1 MTTDFSKY
9 DANQLPSAEVLGRQ
23 RYAIVVADWNN
34 DITYPMMFGAIE
46 TLTKHGVPVE
56 NIDVL
61 HVPGAVE
68 LTYGAARIMK
78 EERIDAIIAIGCV
91 IQGDTPHFDYVCQSV
106 TQGVAILNAQG
117 KVPVIFSVLTVKEKQ
132 QALAVKDAA
141 GVRNL
146 EKIVRAASDELMVVV
161 SAMGKTTNALE
172 RVVEFLDAG
181 KEEAALNQWVDI
193 IDYHVAIMKEL
204 GLKPGSDI
212 RLQGEIPFDPQLS
225 LDENYDQVVSLGEIM
240 STQIVAVYLLKQG
253 LSVEWWNIRAGWE
266 RPNRP
271 KIVIA
276 QGFIGGTS
284 EGKRTTLGREGS
296 DYTAALLGNYL
307 DAESV
312 TIWKDVPGILNADP
326 RLEPDTILIPSL
338 RYQDAVELSYSGAQI
353 IHPKTIRPLE
363 NKKIPLFVKPFGDP
377 EAEGSKIAADGVGP
391 IDVPV
396 YIWRKN
402 QILITMRAK
411 DFAFVLEE
419 SLSEIFEIIHR
430 HRLKVALIQ
439 SSAVTISVCVDN
451 TRFVPEAI
459 EELNQHFN
467 VTYNDHLSLLT
478 IRGTTPEILERAKA
492 GRTIM
497 LSQTTRRTARLV
509 VKE

>member
-1 MTTDFSKY
+1 MAKGEGLMAKVY
-9 DANQLPSAEVLGRQ
+9 K
-23 RYAIVVADWNN
+23 
-34 DITYPMMFGAIE
+34 FG
-46 TLTKHGVPVE
+46 
-56 NIDVL
+56 
-61 HVPGAVE
+61 GA
-68 LTYGAARIMK
+68 
-78 EERIDAIIAIGCV
+78 
-91 IQGDTPHFDYVCQSV
+91 S
-106 TQGVAILNAQG
+106 
-117 KVPVIFSVLTVKEKQ
+117 
-132 QALAVKDAA
+132 VKDAN

-146 EKIVRAASDELMVVV
+146 ESIVRQTDVQDGLMVVV

-181 KEEAALNQWVDI
+181 KEEQALNQWVDV

-204 GLKPGSDI
+204 GLQPGSDI
-212 RLQGEIPFDPQLS
+212 RLQGEIPFDPQLP
-225 LDENYDQVVSLGEIM
+225 LDENYDQVVSLGEIL
-240 STQIVAVYLLKQG
+240 STQIIAVYLLKQG
-253 LSVEWWNIRAGWE
+253 LSVEWWNMPKLLRTDDTWREAKVDNAASAAVIRAGWE

-271 KIVIA
+271 QVVIA
-276 QGFIGGTS
+276 QGFIGGTAD
-284 EGKRTTLGREGS
+284 GKRTTLGREGS

-363 NKKIPLFVKPFGDP
+363 NKKIPLFVKPFGNP
-377 EAEGSKIAADGVGP
+377 TAAGSKIAEDGIGP

-402 QILITMRAK
+402 QLLITMRAK

-459 EELNQHFN
+459 EELKQHFN

-492 GRTIM
+492 GRIIM
-497 LSQTTRRTARLV
+497 LSQTTRRTARLLV
-509 VKE
+509 REG

>member
-1 MTTDFSKY
+1 MAKVY
-9 DANQLPSAEVLGRQ
+9 K
-23 RYAIVVADWNN
+23 
-34 DITYPMMFGAIE
+34 FG
-46 TLTKHGVPVE
+46 
-56 NIDVL
+56 
-61 HVPGAVE
+61 GA
-68 LTYGAARIMK
+68 
-78 EERIDAIIAIGCV
+78 
-91 IQGDTPHFDYVCQSV
+91 S
-106 TQGVAILNAQG
+106 
-117 KVPVIFSVLTVKEKQ
+117 
-132 QALAVKDAA
+132 VKDAD
-141 GVRNL
+141 GVRNV
-146 EKIVRAASDELMVVV
+146 ERIVRLALQDSSDGLMVVV

-172 RVVEFLDAG
+172 RVVAFLDAG
-181 KEEAALNQWVDI
+181 KEEEALAQWVDI
-193 IDYHVAIMKEL
+193 IDFHVAIMKSL
-204 GLKPGSDI
+204 GLQPGSDI
-212 RLQGEIPFDPQLS
+212 RLQGEIPYDPKCS
-225 LDENYDQVVSLGEIM
+225 YDENYDQIVSLGEIM

-253 LSVEWWNIRAGWE
+253 LSVEWWNMPKLLRTDDTWREAKVDNTASSAVIRAGWD
-266 RPNRP
+266 RPRRP
-271 KIVIA
+271 QVVVA
-276 QGFIGGTS
+276 QGFIGGTAD
-284 EGKRTTLGREGS
+284 GRRTTLGREGS

-326 RLEPDTILIPSL
+326 RIEPDTVLIPSL

-363 NKKIPLFVKPFGDP
+363 NKRIPLLVKPFGDP
-377 EAEGSKIAADGVGP
+377 TAAGSRIAEDGVGP

-430 HRLKVALIQ
+430 HRLKVSLIQ
-439 SSAVTISVCVDN
+439 SSAVTISVCVDD
-451 TRFVPEAI
+451 TRFVADAI
-459 EELNQHFN
+459 EELQHHFN

-492 GRTIM
+492 GRTVM

>member
-1 MTTDFSKY
+1 MK
-9 DANQLPSAEVLGRQ
+9 NAE
-23 RYAIVVADWNN
+23 
-34 DITYPMMFGAIE
+34 
-46 TLTKHGVPVE
+46 
-56 NIDVL
+56 
-61 HVPGAVE
+61 
-68 LTYGAARIMK
+68 
-78 EERIDAIIAIGCV
+78 
-91 IQGDTPHFDYVCQSV
+91 
-106 TQGVAILNAQG
+106 
-117 KVPVIFSVLTVKEKQ
+117 
-132 QALAVKDAA
+132 
-141 GVRNL
+141 GVRNV
-146 EKIVRAASDELMVVV
+146 EKIVRLALNDQSSIVNRPIVNGLMVVV

-181 KEEAALNQWVDI
+181 KEEQALSQWVDI
-193 IDYHVAIMKEL
+193 MDFHVAIMKEL
-204 GLKPGSDI
+204 GLQPGTDI
-212 RLQGEIPFDPQLS
+212 RLQGEIPYDPTRPF
-225 LDENYDQVVSLGEIM
+225 DENYDQIVSLGEIM

-253 LSVEWWNIRAGWE
+253 LSVEWWNMPKLLHTDDTWREAKVLDEPSQTVIRDGWN

-271 KIVIA
+271 QVVVA
-276 QGFIGGTS
+276 QGFIGGTAD
-284 EGKRTTLGREGS
+284 GRRTTLGREGS

-326 RLEPDTILIPSL
+326 RLEPDTVLIPSL

-363 NKKIPLFVKPFGDP
+363 NKRIPLYVKPFGNP
-377 EAEGSKIAADGVGP
+377 TAEGSCISENGVGP

-402 QILITMRAK
+402 QVLITMRAK

-419 SLSEIFEIIHR
+419 SLSEIFDIIHR
-430 HRLKVALIQ
+430 NRLKVSLIQ

-451 TRFVPEAI
+451 TRFVPAAI
-459 EELNQHFN
+459 DALRAHFN

-478 IRGTTPEILERAKA
+478 IRGTTPEILERAKG

-497 LSQTTRRTARLV
+497 LSQTTRRTARFV
-509 VKE
+509 VKEE

>member
-1 MTTDFSKY
+1 MKVY
-9 DANQLPSAEVLGRQ
+9 K
-23 RYAIVVADWNN
+23 
-34 DITYPMMFGAIE
+34 FG
-46 TLTKHGVPVE
+46 
-56 NIDVL
+56 
-61 HVPGAVE
+61 GA
-68 LTYGAARIMK
+68 
-78 EERIDAIIAIGCV
+78 
-91 IQGDTPHFDYVCQSV
+91 S
-106 TQGVAILNAQG
+106 
-117 KVPVIFSVLTVKEKQ
+117 
-132 QALAVKDAA
+132 VKDAA

-146 EKIVRAASDELMVVV
+146 EKIVRAADEELMVVV

-212 RLQGEIPFDPQLS
+212 RLQGEIPFDPQLP

-253 LSVEWWNIRAGWE
+253 LSVEWWNMPKLLRTDDTWREAKVDNATSAATIRAGWE
-266 RPNRP
+266 RANRP

-276 QGFIGGTS
+276 QGFIGGTA

-363 NKKIPLFVKPFGDP
+363 NKQIPLFVKPFGDP
-377 EAEGSKIAADGVGP
+377 EAAGSKIAADGIGP
-391 IDVPV
+391 IDIPV

-459 EELNQHFN
+459 EELKQHFN

-492 GRTIM
+492 DRTIM

>member
-1 MTTDFSKY
+1 MKVYKFGGASVK
-9 DANQLPSAEVLGRQ
+9 N
-23 RYAIVVADWNN
+23 AD
-34 DITYPMMFGAIE
+34 
-46 TLTKHGVPVE
+46 
-56 NIDVL
+56 
-61 HVPGAVE
+61 
-68 LTYGAARIMK
+68 
-78 EERIDAIIAIGCV
+78 
-91 IQGDTPHFDYVCQSV
+91 
-106 TQGVAILNAQG
+106 
-117 KVPVIFSVLTVKEKQ
+117 
-132 QALAVKDAA
+132 

-146 EKIVRAASDELMVVV
+146 EQIVRLAGAQDLMVVV

-172 RVVEFLDAG
+172 RVVEFCEAG

-204 GLKPGSDI
+204 GLQPGSDI
-212 RLQGEIPFDPQLS
+212 RLQGEIPYDPAKTY
-225 LDENYDQVVSLGEIM
+225 DENYDQIVSMGELL
-240 STQIVAVYLLKQG
+240 STQIIAVYLLKQG
-253 LSVEWWNIRAGWE
+253 LSVEWWNIPKLLRTDNTWREAKVDDAVSNAAIKAGWE

-271 KIVIA
+271 AVVVT
-276 QGFIGGTS
+276 QGFIGGTA
-284 EGKRTTLGREGS
+284 EGQRTTLGREGS

-326 RLEPDTILIPSL
+326 RLEPDTVLIPSL

-363 NKKIPLFVKPFGDP
+363 NKRIPLFVRPFGDP
-377 EAEGSKIAADGVGP
+377 TAKGSCISANEVGP

-419 SLSEIFEIIHR
+419 SLSEIFDIIHR
-430 HRLKVALIQ
+430 HRLKVSLIQ

-451 TRFVPEAI
+451 TRFVPEAL
-459 EELNQHFN
+459 EELKHHFN
-467 VTYNDHLSLLT
+467 VTYNDCLSLLT
-478 IRGTTPEILERAKA
+478 IRGTTPEILEHAKA

-509 VKE
+509 VKED

>member
-1 MTTDFSKY
+1 MKVY
-9 DANQLPSAEVLGRQ
+9 K
-23 RYAIVVADWNN
+23 
-34 DITYPMMFGAIE
+34 FG
-46 TLTKHGVPVE
+46 
-56 NIDVL
+56 
-61 HVPGAVE
+61 GA
-68 LTYGAARIMK
+68 
-78 EERIDAIIAIGCV
+78 
-91 IQGDTPHFDYVCQSV
+91 S
-106 TQGVAILNAQG
+106 
-117 KVPVIFSVLTVKEKQ
+117 
-132 QALAVKDAA
+132 VKDAN
-141 GVRNL
+141 GVRNV
-146 EKIVRAASDELMVVV
+146 EQIVRQADLQDGLMVVV

-181 KEEAALNQWVDI
+181 KEEQALAQWVDI
-193 IDYHVAIMKEL
+193 IDFHVAIMKEL
-204 GLKPGSDI
+204 GLQPGTDI
-212 RLQGEIPFDPQLS
+212 RLQGEIPFDPTLPF
-225 LDENYDQVVSLGEIM
+225 DENYDQVVSLGEIM

-253 LSVEWWNIRAGWE
+253 LSVEWWNMPKLLRTDETWREAKVEDQISRNTIRAGWE
-266 RPNRP
+266 RSNRP
-271 KIVIA
+271 NIVVT
-276 QGFIGGTS
+276 QGFIGGTAD
-284 EGKRTTLGREGS
+284 GKRTTLGREGS

-326 RLEPDTILIPSL
+326 RIEPDTILIPSL

-363 NKKIPLFVKPFGDP
+363 NKRIPLYVKPFGNP
-377 EAEGSKIAADGVGP
+377 TADGSCICADGIGP

-419 SLSEIFEIIHR
+419 SLSEIFDIIHR
-430 HRLKVALIQ
+430 NRLKVSLIQ

-451 TRFVPEAI
+451 TRFVPAAI
-459 EELNQHFN
+459 EALQTHFN

-509 VKE
+509 VKEP

>member
-1 MTTDFSKY
+1 
-9 DANQLPSAEVLGRQ
+9 
-23 RYAIVVADWNN
+23 
-34 DITYPMMFGAIE
+34 
-46 TLTKHGVPVE
+46 
-56 NIDVL
+56 
-61 HVPGAVE
+61 
-68 LTYGAARIMK
+68 
-78 EERIDAIIAIGCV
+78 
-91 IQGDTPHFDYVCQSV
+91 
-106 TQGVAILNAQG
+106 
-117 KVPVIFSVLTVKEKQ
+117 
-132 QALAVKDAA
+132 
-141 GVRNL
+141 
-146 EKIVRAASDELMVVV
+146 MVVV

-172 RVVEFLDAG
+172 RVVEFLRAG
-181 KEEAALNQWVDI
+181 SEEQALNQWVDI
-193 IDYHVAIMKEL
+193 IDFHVAIMKEL
-204 GLKPGSDI
+204 GLQPGTDI
-212 RLQGEIPFDPQLS
+212 RLQGEIPYDPALS
-225 LDENYDQVVSLGEIM
+225 DDENYDQVVSLGEIL
-240 STQIVAVYLLKQG
+240 STQIIAVYLLKQG
-253 LSVEWWNIRAGWE
+253 LSVEWWNMPKLLRTDNTWREAKVDDETSRKVIQAGWN

-271 KIVIA
+271 SVVVA
-276 QGFIGGTS
+276 QGFIGGTAD
-284 EGKRTTLGREGS
+284 GKRTTLGREGS

-326 RLEPDTILIPSL
+326 RIEPNTVLIPSL

-363 NKKIPLFVKPFGDP
+363 NKQIPLFVKPFGDP
-377 EAEGSKIAADGVGP
+377 SADGSKIAADGIGP

-419 SLSEIFEIIHR
+419 SLSEIFDIIHR
-430 HRLKVALIQ
+430 HRLKVSLIQ

-451 TRFVPEAI
+451 TRFVPAAI
-459 EELNQHFN
+459 EELQVHFN
-467 VTYNDHLSLLT
+467 VSYNDCLSLLT

-492 GRTIM
+492 GRAIM

>member
-1 MTTDFSKY
+1 MAKGEGLMAKVY
-9 DANQLPSAEVLGRQ
+9 K
-23 RYAIVVADWNN
+23 
-34 DITYPMMFGAIE
+34 FG
-46 TLTKHGVPVE
+46 
-56 NIDVL
+56 
-61 HVPGAVE
+61 GA
-68 LTYGAARIMK
+68 
-78 EERIDAIIAIGCV
+78 
-91 IQGDTPHFDYVCQSV
+91 S
-106 TQGVAILNAQG
+106 
-117 KVPVIFSVLTVKEKQ
+117 
-132 QALAVKDAA
+132 VKDAN

-146 EKIVRAASDELMVVV
+146 ESIVRQTDVQDGLMVVV

-181 KEEAALNQWVDI
+181 KEEQALNQWVDV

-204 GLKPGSDI
+204 GLQPGSDI
-212 RLQGEIPFDPQLS
+212 RLQGEIPFDPQLP
-225 LDENYDQVVSLGEIM
+225 LDENYDQVVSLGEIL
-240 STQIVAVYLLKQG
+240 STQIIAVYLLKQG
-253 LSVEWWNIRAGWE
+253 LSVEWWNMPKLLRTDDTWREAKVDNAASATVIRAGWE

-271 KIVIA
+271 QVVIA
-276 QGFIGGTS
+276 QGFIGGTAD
-284 EGKRTTLGREGS
+284 GKRTTLGREGS

-363 NKKIPLFVKPFGDP
+363 NKKIPLFVKPFGNP
-377 EAEGSKIAADGVGP
+377 TAAGSKIAEDGIGP

-402 QILITMRAK
+402 QLLITMRAK

-459 EELNQHFN
+459 EELKQHFN

-492 GRTIM
+492 GRIIM
-497 LSQTTRRTARLV
+497 LSQTTRRTARLLV
-509 VKE
+509 REG

>member
-1 MTTDFSKY
+1 MKVY
-9 DANQLPSAEVLGRQ
+9 K
-23 RYAIVVADWNN
+23 
-34 DITYPMMFGAIE
+34 FG
-46 TLTKHGVPVE
+46 
-56 NIDVL
+56 
-61 HVPGAVE
+61 GA
-68 LTYGAARIMK
+68 
-78 EERIDAIIAIGCV
+78 
-91 IQGDTPHFDYVCQSV
+91 S
-106 TQGVAILNAQG
+106 
-117 KVPVIFSVLTVKEKQ
+117 
-132 QALAVKDAA
+132 VKDAA

-146 EKIVRAASDELMVVV
+146 ESIVRLADAQDGLMVVV

-225 LDENYDQVVSLGEIM
+225 LDENYDQVVSMGELM
-240 STQIVAVYLLKQG
+240 STQIIAVYLLKQG
-253 LSVEWWNIRAGWE
+253 LSVEWWNMPKLLRTDDTWREAKVDNEVSAATIRAGWE
-266 RPNRP
+266 RTNRP
-271 KIVIA
+271 QIVVA
-276 QGFIGGTS
+276 QGFIGGTA

-307 DAESV
+307 DADSV

-326 RLEPDTILIPSL
+326 RIEPDTVLIPSL
-338 RYQDAVELSYSGAQI
+338 RYQDAVELAYSGAQV
-353 IHPKTIRPLE
+353 IHPKSIRPLE
-363 NKKIPLFVKPFGDP
+363 NKQIPLFVRPFGNP
-377 EAEGSKIAADGVGP
+377 TAEGSKIAADGIGP

-411 DFAFVLEE
+411 DFSFVLEE

-459 EELNQHFN
+459 DELKKHFN